1 MIVKEELLILMGMSL
16 AFMRETM
23 AYTQVDISNE
33 TGITQNHISKIESG
47 KKEVSI
53 YTLKKICDALEISM
67 GELLMGI
74 EE

>member
-1 MIVKEELLILMGMSL
+1 MIAKEELLILMGMSL
-16 AFMRETM
+16 AFLRETM
-23 AYTQVDISNE
+23 AYTQVDLSNE

-53 YTLKKICDALEISM
+53 YTLKKLCDALEITI
-67 GELLMGI
+67 GELMLGM